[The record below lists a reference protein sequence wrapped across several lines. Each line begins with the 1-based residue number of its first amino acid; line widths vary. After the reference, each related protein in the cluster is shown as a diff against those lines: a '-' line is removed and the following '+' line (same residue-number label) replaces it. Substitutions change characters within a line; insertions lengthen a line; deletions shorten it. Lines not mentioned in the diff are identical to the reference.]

1 MNEIVNTAAT
11 PKMKD
16 GFDWLATVLYP
27 LAVIL
32 MESFWVYPWL
42 AWVGGWPAFSE
53 SRPVLRLASVII
65 TLAVSLLVTRLAL
78 RQKWGLWRVRS
89 TVVVSGLVIILLV
102 LAVDYRNGYVFLSG
116 QWFGHVGYT
125 LGTALANMQTLVIA
139 IPVLLYLWWRGI
151 VLGQTTSYF
160 RDIYRTFILGMV
172 ALIVLIIFWQL
183 SATSERVT
191 GPGAD
196 IGWYVMAFFFFGL
209 VSIAV
214 CHFYLMRRSMP
225 REEAKLTSVWR
236 WLPIMLGVIGGVVLV
251 GFGVASIFSPSLF
264 ESIGHGFNAIGN
276 FLSKIVG
283 YILWPVI
290 FVFEWLIKFFI
301 FLLNLLRG
309 TQEQSANVTGNM
321 TQPQFPEVI
330 PKELPPWVTEAIK
343 WFAVALVAGLVLFF
357 LARAVSRMRTR
368 RGRDEIEEIHESL
381 WSWKG
386 LRDDLKELFGMLG
399 NRFKRKPAAAGY
411 SFDEDAA
418 GRMDIREIYRHVLWE
433 GARSGIPRRRHETP
447 SEYSNRVG
455 RSVPEGDEPLK
466 NITGEYEDVRYGEM
480 TVPEE
485 QVDKANSLWQTL
497 KGMLR
502 RLRGE

>member
-1 MNEIVNTAAT
+1 MVNTAAST
-11 PKMKD
+11 RTRE

-42 AWVGGWPAFSE
+42 AWVGTWPAFAAT
-53 SRPVLRLASVII
+53 RPILRLASVII

-78 RQKWGLWRVRS
+78 RQKWGLWHVRA
-89 TVVVSGLVIILLV
+89 TVVVSGLVVIWLV
-102 LAVDYRNGYVFLSG
+102 LAVDYRSGYVFLSG
-116 QWFGHVGYT
+116 AWFGYAGHA
-125 LGTALANMQTLVIA
+125 LGTAFANMQTFVPA

-160 RDIYRTFILGMV
+160 RDIYRTFVLGMV
-172 ALIVLIIFWQL
+172 SLIILIIFWQI
-183 SATSERVT
+183 SASSERFT
-191 GPGAD
+191 KPGAEV
-196 IGWYVMAFFFFGL
+196 GWYIMAFFFFGL

-225 REEAKLTSVWR
+225 REEATLTSVWR

-264 ESIGHGFNAIGN
+264 ESIGHGFNVIGN
-276 FLSKIVG
+276 YLGTAVS
-283 YILWPVI
+283 YILWPI
-290 FVFEWLIKFFI
+290 IYVFEWLIKFLV

-309 TQEQSANVTGNM
+309 TPQQSANATANM
-321 TQPQFPEVI
+321 TQPQFPQVI
-330 PKELPPWVTEAIK
+330 PKELPPWVTEAVK
-343 WFAVALVAGLVLFF
+343 WFVAAVVAGLVIFF
-357 LARAVSRMRTR
+357 LARAVSRMRQR
-368 RGRDEIEEIHESL
+368 RGREEIEEIHESL

-386 LRDDLKELFGMLG
+386 LRDDLKELLGMMG
-399 NRFKRKPAAAGY
+399 NRFRRKPAAAGY

-418 GRMDIREIYRHVLWE
+418 GRLDIREIYRHVLWE
-433 GARSGIPRRRHETP
+433 GRRSGMPRRRHETP
-447 SEYSNRVG
+447 SEYSGRVG
-455 RSVPEGDEPLK
+455 RAVPEGEASLK
-466 NITGEYEDVRYGEM
+466 NITGEYEDVRYGEIK
-480 TVPEE
+480 VPEE

-502 RLRGE
+502 RLRGV